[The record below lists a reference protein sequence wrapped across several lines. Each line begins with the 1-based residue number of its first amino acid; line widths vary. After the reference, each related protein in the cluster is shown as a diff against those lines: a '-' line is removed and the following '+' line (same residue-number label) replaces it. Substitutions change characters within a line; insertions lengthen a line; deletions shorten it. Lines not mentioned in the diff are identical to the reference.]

1 MIRRPPR
8 STLFPYT
15 TLFRSCW
22 TDATSYRRR
31 GRSVRGVHAW
41 AAVVAVPAQRRA
53 GDVKTA
59 PRIVDARDELADRA
73 RKRVRPAVLA
83 ERIGGPE
90 HRALGVFDH
99 VPVDVHQHRAP

>member
-22 TDATSYRRR
+22 TDATSYRRK

-59 PRIVDARDELADRA
+59 ARIVDARDELAERA
-73 RKRVRPAVLA
+73 RERGRPAGLA
-83 ERIGGPE
+83 QRNGGPE
-90 HRALGVFDH
+90 HPAPGVVDH
-99 VPVDVHQHRAP
+99 ARVDGH